1 MKTKTIEYRGYLLI
15 IQPPK
20 SPDSLWHIL
29 VWPPRKGAPPV
40 MSAHESEENAI
51 QDAKN
56 AVDRL
61 LGAQNTPAAD
71 E

>member
-1 MKTKTIEYRGYLLI
+1 
-15 IQPPK
+15 
-20 SPDSLWHIL
+20 
-29 VWPPRKGAPPV
+29 

>member
-1 MKTKTIEYRGYLLI
+1 MKTRTIEYRGYLLI

-20 SPDSLWHIL
+20 ESPDSRWHVL
-29 VWPPRKGAPPV
+29 VWPPHKGAPPV
-40 MSAHESEENAI
+40 TSAHESEENAI

-61 LGAQNTPAAD
+61 LNTQNT
-71 E
+71 